1 MLHLCHCKSKF
12 STICSCALSLMSHL
26 LTSLHLR
33 KCVTSE
39 VDNIFFLYYKENE
52 ILKNRKKYLS
62 IYLSIHLSIYPS
74 IHLSIYLSIYPS
86 IYLSIYLSIHLS
98 IYLSIYLSTY
108 LPIHPSIHLSIYT
121 HKRHAL
127 TISHLTSLILYV

>member
-62 IYLSIHLSIYPS
+62 IYLSIYPSIHLSIYPS
-74 IHLSIYLSIYPS
+74 IHLSIHLSFYLSIHLSIYPS
-86 IYLSIYLSIHLS
+86 IYLSIYLS
-98 IYLSIYLSTY
+98 TY
-108 LPIHPSIHLSIYT
+108 LPTYPSIHPSIYLFIHT
-121 HKRHAL
+121 KDMH
-127 TISHLTSLILYV
+127 